1 MRLKPE
7 FDRFLSNADR
17 EWLADQTDPATA
29 LRSACWPRLSAF
41 CSQVCPNLPEWQ
53 AWEARAVQAA
63 ARAAQEARAA
73 REAQEAAREAWE
85 EARAAREEAREAL
98 LPFLL
103 PMIEAE

>member
-7 FDRFLSNADR
+7 FDRFLSNTDR
-17 EWLADQTDPATA
+17 EWLASQTDPAIVLRTA
-29 LRSACWPRLSAF
+29 YWPWLEAF

-53 AWEARAVQAA
+53 
-63 ARAAQEARAA
+63 
-73 REAQEAAREAWE
+73 AWE